1 MNVKIFT
8 ISLGC
13 ARNLVDSESLL
24 GDLLSDKSNSLVT
37 SRSNADVIIINTCAF
52 TREARTESL
61 QAISSISESKS
72 RNQILIVCG
81 CLPQLQKRELFQRFP
96 EIDAVFGSADFK
108 KIRDVLPAIVNGSR
122 IFEVSHPP
130 LFLRTASMPRLIS
143 TPPSYA
149 YLKISEGCSN
159 HCSYCLIPYL
169 RGEHRARSV
178 DDIVTEAKQLVQ
190 LGVQE
195 LILIGQDTT
204 LYNQSHCEEHPKG
217 ATKQSHPT
225 NIRADLV
232 DLLSHLDRIRGLRWI
247 RLLYAHPAHFSKRLI
262 NAFGRFEKLV
272 KYVDLP
278 IQHTHDEILK
288 RMNRPSFAL
297 TRRVID
303 ELRARIPELS
313 LRTTVIVGFPGETD
327 EHFRKLLKNVEEI
340 QFDWLG
346 AFKYSK
352 ERGTGAYKMKA
363 QVPSKIK
370 EKRWQQ
376 IMSAQQ
382 KITFRK
388 NQARIGKTLPV
399 LADTAKEGHSTFQAP
414 EIDGKVIFKRRR
426 DPGAIL
432 RARITGASGYDLLS
446 F

>member
-1 MNVKIFT
+1 MKIFT

-24 GDLLSDKSNSLVT
+24 GNLLSDKQNSFVT
-37 SRSNADVIIINTCAF
+37 SMSRADVIIINTCAF
-52 TREARTESL
+52 TGEARTESL
-61 QAISSISESKS
+61 QAVSSISESKS

-81 CLPQLQKRELFQRFP
+81 CLPQLQKRELFRRFP
-96 EIDAVFGSADFK
+96 EINAIFGSADFK
-108 KIRDVLPAIVNGSR
+108 KIKDVLHKIVHGSR
-122 IFEVSHPP
+122 IFEVSSAP
-130 LFLRTASMPRLIS
+130 LFLRTASMPRLVS
-143 TPPSYA
+143 TPSSYA

-169 RGEHRARSV
+169 RGEHRARRL
-178 DDIVTEAKQLVQ
+178 DDIITEAKQLVQ

-204 LYNQSHCEEHPKG
+204 LYRDNTG
-217 ATKQSHPT
+217 
-225 NIRADLV
+225 ADLV
-232 DLLSHLDRIRGLRWI
+232 DLLTQLDRIRGLAWI
-247 RLLYAHPAHFSKRLI
+247 RLLYAHPSHFSKRLI

-278 IQHTHDEILK
+278 IQHTDDEILK

-303 ELRARIPELS
+303 GLRVQMPDLS

-327 EHFRKLLKNVEEI
+327 KHFKKLLKDIKEI

-352 ERGTGAYKMKA
+352 ERGTAAYKMKG
-363 QVPSKIK
+363 QVHSKIK

-382 KITFRK
+382 KITFGK
-388 NQARIGKTLPV
+388 SQAMVGKILPV
-399 LADTAKEGHSTFQAP
+399 LADTAKEGHSWFQAP
-414 EIDGKVIFKRRR
+414 EIDGKIIFKRRR
-426 DPGAIL
+426 EPGAIH
-432 RARITGASGYDLLS
+432 RTHITSASGYDLLS

>member
-1 MNVKIFT
+1 LNMKIFT

-24 GDLLSDKSNSLVT
+24 GDLLSDKQNSFVT
-37 SRSNADVIIINTCAF
+37 SKSYADVIIINTCAF
-52 TREARTESL
+52 TREARMESL
-61 QAISSISESKS
+61 QVISSITKSKS
-72 RNQILIVCG
+72 QDQKLIICG
-81 CLPQLQKRELFQRFP
+81 CLSQLQKRELFQRFP
-96 EIDAVFGSADFK
+96 QIDAVFGSADFK
-108 KIRDVLPAIVNGSR
+108 KIRGVLHKIVHGRR
-122 IFEVSHPP
+122 IFEVSSAP
-130 LFLRTASMPRLIS
+130 LFLRTASMPRLVS

-169 RGEHRARSV
+169 RGEHRARRL
-178 DDIVTEAKQLVQ
+178 DDIITEAKQLVQ

-204 LYNQSHCEEHPKG
+204 LYHDNTG
-217 ATKQSHPT
+217 AG
-225 NIRADLV
+225 LV
-232 DLLSHLDRIRGLRWI
+232 DLLTKLDRLHGLSWI

-262 NAFGRFEKLV
+262 DAFGRFEKLV

-278 IQHTHDEILK
+278 IQHTDDEILK
-288 RMNRPSFAL
+288 RMDRPPIAL
-297 TRRVID
+297 TRGIID
-303 ELRARIPELS
+303 GLRARMPELS
-313 LRTTVIVGFPGETD
+313 LRTTIIVGFPGETD
-327 EHFRKLLKNVEEI
+327 KHFKKLLKDIKEI

-352 ERGTGAYKMKA
+352 ERDTTAYKMKG
-363 QVPSKIK
+363 QVHSKTK

-382 KITFRK
+382 KITFKK
-388 NQARIGKTLPV
+388 NQARIGKILPV
-399 LADTAKEGHSTFQAP
+399 LADTVKEGHSWFQAP
-414 EIDGKVIFKRRR
+414 QIDGKIIFKRRR

-432 RARITGASGYDLLS
+432 KTRITSASGYDLLS

>member
-178 DDIVTEAKQLVQ
+178 DDIVTEAKQLLK

-204 LYNQSHCEEHPKG
+204 LYHDSTG
-217 ATKQSHPT
+217 
-225 NIRADLV
+225 ADLV
-232 DLLSHLDRIRGLRWI
+232 CLLEQLERLRGLKWI
-247 RLLYAHPAHFSKRLI
+247 RLLYTHPAHFSIRLT

-272 KYVDLP
+272 KYIDIP

-303 ELRARIPELS
+303 ELRARIPDLS

-388 NQARIGKTLPV
+388 NQSRIGKTLPV